1 METTVDISQLKAEI
15 IDELNKAGASVI
27 NSEYDGFKELSNI
40 LNKFDVK
47 IKKYNDEV
55 SRIRQRYSAEVALQK
70 IHELDVDLA
79 GEKSWTTS
87 QLNNIV
93 EKDNLAKREAI
104 SKNLKS
110 KEYKESRNEAIEIL
124 SRVGEKLDSETTM
137 ELLKP
142 LIEAK
147 DRTILKALKC
157 TSNKDTRFL
166 YTSAINKIDEYLS
179 TNHLELCI
187 KDARKY
193 ISNPKQRKSLI
204 LESAIYKYKK

>member
-1 METTVDISQLKAEI
+1 METVDINQLKTEI
-15 IDELNKAGASVI
+15 IDELNRASASVV

-40 LNKFDVK
+40 LNKFDKHVA
-47 IKKYNDEV
+47 KYNDEV
-55 SRIRQRYSAEVALQK
+55 KRVTERYADKVRIEK

-79 GEKSWTTS
+79 GEKSWANA

-93 EKDNLAKREAI
+93 EKDNTAKREAI
-104 SKNLKS
+104 AKNLKS

-124 SRVGEKLDSETTM
+124 SKFGEKLDAEVTM

-142 LIEAK
+142 IVEAK

-157 TSNKDTRFL
+157 TSNKDTRYL

-187 KDARKY
+187 KDARAY

-204 LESAIYKYKK
+204 LESGIYKYKK

>member
-1 METTVDISQLKAEI
+1 METVDINQLKDEI
-15 IDELNKAGASVI
+15 IDELNKASASVI

-79 GEKSWTTS
+79 GEKSWANA

-93 EKDNLAKREAI
+93 EKDNTAKREAI
-104 SKNLKS
+104 AKNLKS
-110 KEYKESRNEAIEIL
+110 PGYKEARNEAIEIL
-124 SRVGEKLDSETTM
+124 SRVGEKLDNETTM

-179 TNHLELCI
+179 TNRLELCI